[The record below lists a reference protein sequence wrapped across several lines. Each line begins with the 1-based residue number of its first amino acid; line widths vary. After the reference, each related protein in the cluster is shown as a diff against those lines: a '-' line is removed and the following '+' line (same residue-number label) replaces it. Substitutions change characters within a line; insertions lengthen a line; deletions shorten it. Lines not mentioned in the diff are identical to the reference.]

1 MHEPVS
7 QPSARRRRRGMIMP
21 DGQPFGLA
29 FIGCG
34 SYGRSLADSAASS
47 KLLRIAA
54 CFDTHSA
61 AAADFA
67 RKYNTQS
74 YADLDT
80 LLAQDEIEGVVI
92 ATPNNA
98 HMPPAVQAARAG
110 KHVFVDKPIANTL
123 EDALGIVSETGRAGV
138 TLAVGHNA
146 RRFPGHRKMKELI
159 SQGVVGVPVTV
170 EANFSHSG
178 GLGLTPAMWRSSR
191 AECPGLP
198 LMQLGVHFT
207 DTLQYLLGDI
217 SEVSSFMAHA
227 AIPVD
232 NDDATVSLLRFETGL
247 LGYLG
252 SNYASPHVYYVNVY
266 GTAGNL
272 YCEGGQAVSFRKAG
286 SAEREQFAVEPSD
299 TQVEELEEFARSA
312 RTGARF
318 EVDGEAAVKALAVVS
333 AALKSHQEGRP
344 IRTEDLIAQARKA
357 VPRL

>member
-1 MHEPVS
+1 
-7 QPSARRRRRGMIMP
+7 MP
-21 DGQPFGLA
+21 DREPFRLA

-34 SYGRSLADSAASS
+34 WYGRSLADSTASS
-47 KLLRIAA
+47 KLLRIAG
-54 CFDTHSA
+54 CFDAQSA
-61 AAADFA
+61 AATDFA
-67 RKYNTQS
+67 HKYNTQS
-74 YADLDT
+74 YADIDT
-80 LLAQDEIEGVVI
+80 LLGRDEIEGVVI

-98 HMPPAVQAARAG
+98 HMPPAVEAARAG

-123 EDALGIVSETGRAGV
+123 EDALAIVSETGRAGV

-146 RRFPGHRKMKELI
+146 RRFPGHRKMKELLG
-159 SQGVVGVPVTV
+159 QGVVGVPVTV

-178 GLGLTPAMWRSSR
+178 GLGLTAAMWRSSR

-227 AIPVD
+227 AIPVN

-272 YCEGGQAVSFRKAG
+272 YCESGHAVSLRKAG
-286 SAEREQFAVEPSD
+286 AADREQIAVEPAD
-299 TQVEELEEFARSA
+299 TQVEELEEFARSV
-312 RTGARF
+312 RTGVRF
-318 EVDGEAAVKALAVVS
+318 EVDGDAAVKALAVVN
-333 AALKSHQEGRP
+333 AALKSHQEGRSV
-344 IRTEDLIAQARKA
+344 RTQEVIEEARKS
-357 VPRL
+357 VTGL